1 MAKRVNRREWTKD
14 DVRESKDPCSTE
26 DASGQNCEVTE
37 TNTWSDA
44 AEGIYTRRVIRH
56 ARTSVIALILPTASC

>member
-1 MAKRVNRREWTKD
+1 MMFA
-14 DVRESKDPCSTE
+14 SKDPCSTE